1 MPKRNDLKTILIIGA
16 GPIVIGQACEF
27 DYSGA
32 QACKALREEGYRVV
46 LVNSN
51 PATIMTDPEM
61 ADATYIEPIHV
72 DVVEK
77 IIAKE
82 RPCAVL
88 PTMGGQTALNCALE
102 LEEKGILEK
111 YNVEMIGATADAIDK
126 AEDRSR
132 FDQAMKKIG
141 LECPRAGIAHTM
153 EEAYGVLDMVGFPC
167 IIRPSFTMGG
177 TGGGIAYN
185 KEEFDDI
192 CSNGLDLSPTS
203 ELLID
208 ESLIGWKEY
217 EMEVVRDKNDN
228 CIIVCAIE
236 NFDPMGIHTGD
247 SITVAPAQTLTDKE
261 YQLMRNA
268 SLAVLREIGVET
280 GGSNVQFGI
289 NPEDGRMVLIEMNPR
304 VSRSSALASKA
315 TGFPIAKIAAKLAIG
330 YTLDELQNDITGG
343 KTPASFEPTIDYV
356 VTKIPRFNFE
366 KFANSNSRLTTQMKS
381 VGEVMAIGRNQQESL
396 QKALRGLEVGAD
408 GFSPMV
414 DLADPVAAKEK
425 VLYELREAG
434 AERIWYIGD
443 AFRLGMTMEEIH
455 NITMVDNWFLVQI
468 EDLILEEKA
477 LAEGGLRALDQAT
490 LKRLKRKGFADSRIA
505 SVVGISE
512 TEVRK
517 LREKFKLHPVYKR
530 VDTCAAEFS
539 SDTAYMYSTYD
550 EECEANPTDNE
561 KIMIIGGGPNRIGQG
576 IEFDYCCVHAAQ
588 AMRADGYETIMVN
601 CNPETVSTDYD
612 TSDRLYFE
620 SITLEDVLEI
630 VRLEKPKGV
639 IVQYGGQTP
648 LKLAR
653 ALEAAGVPIIGTS
666 PEAIDRAEDRER
678 FQQVVERLG
687 LKQPENDTVT
697 TTEQAVE
704 SAKRIGYPLVVRP
717 SYVLGGRAM
726 EIVYDEQDLRRYFK
740 EAVSVSNES
749 PVLLDRFLDDAV
761 EVDIDA
767 ICDGTDVVI
776 GGIMEHIE
784 QAGVHS
790 GDSACS
796 LPAYTLSAEI
806 QDEMRGYIKALA
818 LELGVVGLMNTQL
831 AVKDNEVYMIEV
843 NPRAA
848 RTVPFVSKATGVP
861 IAKIGASVM
870 AGKTLQE
877 LGVTKEVIPPYYSVK
892 EVVLPFN
899 KFPGSDPILG
909 PEMRSTGEV
918 MGAGDTFAEAYAK
931 AELGSTKEVPEIGRA
946 LISVRNSDKKRV
958 AKLAK
963 SLIELGY
970 ELDATDGTLAV
981 LEEAG
986 IKARH
991 VNKVAA
997 GRPHTLD
1004 RIKNSEYKYIVNT
1017 TEGRV
1022 AIEDSR
1028 QLRRAAL
1035 RYKVNYTTT
1044 LNGALAT
1051 CQAHTADPTADAAT
1065 VNTVQELHQRIK

>member
-32 QACKALREEGYRVV
+32 QACKALKEEGYRVV

-61 ADATYIEPIHV
+61 ADATYIEPIHWQ
-72 DVVEK
+72 VVEK

-102 LEEKGILEK
+102 LEEKGILAK

-132 FDQAMKKIG
+132 FDTAMKKIG

-185 KEEFDDI
+185 QEEFDDI

-289 NPEDGRMVLIEMNPR
+289 NPADGRMVLIEMNPR

-366 KFANSNSRLTTQMKS
+366 KFANSNDRLTTQMKS

-414 DLADPVAAKEK
+414 DLNDAGAKDK
-425 VLYELREAG
+425 ILYELREAG

-443 AFRLGMTMEEIH
+443 AFRIGMTMEEIH
-455 NITMVDNWFLVQI
+455 NITMIDNWFLVQI
-468 EDLILEEKA
+468 EDLILEEKK
-477 LAEGGLRALDQAT
+477 LAEGGLRSLDEAR
-490 LKRLKRKGFADSRIA
+490 LRGLKRKGFADSRIA
-505 SVVGISE
+505 SVVGITE

-517 LREKFKLHPVYKR
+517 LREKFSLHPVYKR

-576 IEFDYCCVHAAQ
+576 IEFDYCCVHAAM

-630 VRLEKPKGV
+630 VRVEKPKGV

-697 TTEQAVE
+697 TLEQAVT
-704 SAKRIGYPLVVRP
+704 SATRIGYPLVVRP

-726 EIVYDEQDLRRYFK
+726 EIVYDETDLRRYFK

-749 PVLLDRFLDDAV
+749 PVLLDRFLDDAI

-870 AGKTLQE
+870 AGKTLKE
-877 LGVTKEVIPPYYSVK
+877 LGITEEVIPPYYSVK

-918 MGAGDTFAEAYAK
+918 MGAGATFAEAYAK

-958 AKLAK
+958 AKLAQTM
-963 SLIELGY
+963 LDLGF
-970 ELDATDGTLAV
+970 ELDATHGTMIV
-981 LEEAG
+981 LQDAG
-986 IKARH
+986 INARL
-991 VNKVAA
+991 VNKVSE
-997 GRPHTLD
+997 GRPHILD
-1004 RIKNSEYKYIVNT
+1004 RVKNSEYKYIVNT
-1017 TEGRV
+1017 TEGRIS
-1022 AIEDSR
+1022 IEDSR

-1044 LNGALAT
+1044 LNGAFAT
-1051 CQAHTADPTADAAT
+1051 CRAHTADPTAPEAT
-1065 VNTVQELHQRIK
+1065 VSSVQELHKQING